1 MNGEKLVT
9 FLFETDIFYTKGK
22 VTNS

>member
-1 MNGEKLVT
+1 MNGEQLVT